1 MPKTAQTVYFL
12 LRHCS
17 HDMKEISIQMNLN
30 GEWSQKVV

>member
-17 HDMKEISIQMNLN
+17 QDMKEISIQMNLN